1 MSSAPPS
8 PTPPATTADTE
19 PRGFLGL
26 IVKVGNRVPDITTLF
41 VGALVVVMVLS
52 AILSLFTFHYTNP
65 STGKPI
71 TITNM
76 LAPDQLVELMSTAV
90 NNFATFP
97 ALGMVIVA
105 TIGIGIAD
113 GSGYINAFLRKI
125 LAFTP
130 KSLLT
135 PMIVVAGMLSHLGP
149 DTGYVI
155 IIPVA
160 AYMFYAVGKH
170 PLAGIAAAF
179 AGIAGAFAANY
190 TPSAIDPVIQ
200 GFTEPAAQIID
211 PKYTVNILCNYFY
224 AVGATFTVI
233 PTLWFVTERFV
244 EPWLQK
250 NFPVDVTRED
260 IEDVDTPLT
269 AKESRALLISTVIFL
284 LVIVGLV
291 WSALPKDSFW
301 RAENGSL
308 TSPEAPIMMSIVA
321 IIFVLTGIVGLLY
334 GFLSGRFEGPKDVS
348 KAMEVMTQT
357 LVPLIV
363 FYFFAAQFMWAFNK
377 SEIGSLLAVSGAEF
391 LRSLNLPPQAT
402 VLGIILF
409 VGLLN
414 LIITSASAK
423 WAILAPIFVPMLM
436 GVGISPELT
445 QATFRVS
452 DSAVNVVT
460 PMFAFSPLIIT
471 YCQRY
476 VKKAGIGTLS
486 SMMLPYTIGLLIA
499 LTVTLF
505 IFWGFNIPLGLDAPY
520 MYSAK

>member
-1 MSSAPPS
+1 MSNAAS
-8 PTPPATTADTE
+8 PAVADQE
-19 PRGFLGL
+19 PKGFLGL
-26 IVKVGNRVPDITTLF
+26 IVRIGNKVPDITTLF
-41 VGALVVVMVLS
+41 VSALVVVMALS
-52 AILSLFTFHYTNP
+52 ALLSLFTFDYVNP
-65 STGKPI
+65 KTGKPVEI
-71 TITNM
+71 VNM
-76 LAPDQLVELMSTAV
+76 LAPERLVELMSNAV
-90 NNFATFP
+90 TNFATFP

-113 GSGYINAFLRKI
+113 GSGYINAILRKI

-130 KSLLT
+130 KFLLT
-135 PMIVVAGMLSHLGP
+135 PMVVIAGMLSHLGP

-170 PLAGIAAAF
+170 PLAGIAVAF

-211 PKYTVNILCNYFY
+211 PKYSVNILCNYFY
-224 AVGATFTVI
+224 ALGATFVVI
-233 PTLWFVTERFV
+233 PTLWLITEKIV

-250 NFPVDVTRED
+250 NFPVELSRND
-260 IEDVDTPLT
+260 IETVDTPLT
-269 AKESRALLISTVIFL
+269 AKENRALIISTLVFFAVVIA
-284 LVIVGLV
+284 LVVTV
-291 WSALPKDSFW
+291 VPADSFW
-301 RAENGSL
+301 RAEGGSL
-308 TSPEAPIMMSIVA
+308 TSPDAPIMKSIVA
-321 IIFVLTGIVGLLY
+321 IIFVLTGLIGLLY
-334 GFLSGRFEGPKDVS
+334 GFLSGRFKGPKDVS
-348 KAMEVMTQT
+348 KAMEVMTTT

-363 FYFFAAQFMWAFNK
+363 FYFFAAQFMWAFNE
-377 SEIGSLLAVSGAEF
+377 SQIGSLLAVSGAEF
-391 LRSLNLPPQAT
+391 LKGLNLPPQAT
-402 VLGIILF
+402 VLGIIIF

-460 PMFAFSPLIIT
+460 PMFAFYPLIIT

-486 SMMLPYTIGLLIA
+486 SMMLPYTIGLLIS
-499 LTVTLF
+499 LTVALF
-505 IFWGFNIPLGLDAPY
+505 VFWGFNIPLGLDAS
-520 MYSAK
+520 YSYVPTK